1 MIHRVW
7 KDALFSLP
15 YLLLAFLC
23 VPVSATVNVKV
34 FGAQGDGK
42 VDDTA
47 ALNSGFLSACS
58 ASEDVYIPAGTYLVN
73 SFDILQGCGITI
85 YGDGA
90 TYTTL
95 KLIAPART
103 SMWTFDGNPKRTLA
117 LAIQDLALNGGHL
130 GGAGLSVEHYQSVTI
145 SRVSFHD
152 FGTPGYSLGHKKDF
166 DGLYIRNVENVHV
179 TDSQFSG
186 NERYGVELQAVHS
199 STVERSTMSFNG
211 GMGGVSEQNF
221 EGPLDGPLV
230 AQWLENTLVA
240 NGSGGIDVET
250 DPRLPPAQGI
260 LRRNRVIDC
269 GNDRWDAG
277 WALVLGLHTFGSIE
291 DNWIQNFAANASASG
306 YTSAVVYGSSAG
318 PIEIAHNTV
327 IGTRSHAVLG
337 QQGAS
342 PVTITGNILLHNGT
356 GIVVYQSPRVKITNN
371 TISNSAGSG
380 IEVFSSYG
388 STITSNS
395 LHGNKQDLKINGRIV
410 ILHQL
415 ASGQALSSHW
425 ASR

>member
-1 MIHRVW
+1 
-7 KDALFSLP
+7 
-15 YLLLAFLC
+15 
-23 VPVSATVNVKV
+23 
-34 FGAQGDGK
+34 
-42 VDDTA
+42 
-47 ALNSGFLSACS
+47 
-58 ASEDVYIPAGTYLVN
+58 
-73 SFDILQGCGITI
+73 
-85 YGDGA
+85 
-90 TYTTL
+90 
-95 KLIAPART
+95 
-103 SMWTFDGNPKRTLA
+103 
-117 LAIQDLALNGGHL
+117 
-130 GGAGLSVEHYQSVTI
+130 
-145 SRVSFHD
+145 VSFHD

-179 TDSQFSG
+179 TDSQFTG

-199 STVERSTMSFNG
+199 STVQKSTMSFNG

-250 DPRLPPAQGI
+250 DPKLPPAQGI

-269 GNDRWDAG
+269 GNDRWDSG
-277 WALVLGLHTFGSIE
+277 WGLVLGLHAYGSIE
-291 DNWIQNFAANASASG
+291 GNWVQNFASNASASG

-337 QQGAS
+337 QQGTS

-356 GIVVYQSPRVKITNN
+356 GIVIYQSPRVKITNN

-380 IEVFSSYG
+380 IEVFWSYG
-388 STITSNS
+388 STISSNT
-395 LHGNKQDLKINGRIV
+395 LHGNKQDLKINGRV
-410 ILHQL
+410 ISRHQVTL
-415 ASGQALSSHW
+415 GPALSSHR